1 MNNNSQEK
9 NARQC
14 LHDCAG
20 DLMVAML
27 SATVLAEQLKSENHS
42 GAKDAQSLLEYLRKT
57 SAGLSALREIL
68 DGGVRAHIGNKPV
81 AEEP

>member
-1 MNNNSQEK
+1 MPTNSTMNTMDNLSQEK

-27 SATVLAEQLKSENHS
+27 SATVMAEQLKSENHPA
-42 GAKDAQSLLEYLRKT
+42 AKDAQSLLDFLRKSST
-57 SAGLSALREIL
+57 SLATLREVL
-68 DGGVRAHIGNKPV
+68 DREQKAG
-81 AEEP
+81 

>member
-9 NARQC
+9 TARQC

-27 SATVLAEQLKSENHS
+27 SATVMAEQLKSENHP
-42 GAKDAQSLLEYLRKT
+42 AANDAQAVLDYLRKT
-57 SAGLSALREIL
+57 SAGLSALRETL
-68 DGGVRAHIGNKPV
+68 DRERTPG
-81 AEEP
+81 